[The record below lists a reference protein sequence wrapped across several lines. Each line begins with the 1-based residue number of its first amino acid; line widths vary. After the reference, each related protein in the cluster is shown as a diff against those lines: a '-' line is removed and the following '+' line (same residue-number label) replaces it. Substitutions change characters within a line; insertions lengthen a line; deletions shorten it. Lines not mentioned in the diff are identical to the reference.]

1 MFLEKTY
8 LEGKIHPEVGGTVQ
22 YTGDQ
27 DLVKGV
33 GADKEE
39 NHVNS
44 SIDLYFLLYWDTSKQ
59 PHAPLAISLSVDTA
73 TPFPP
78 WSSVSQAVNQDESF
92 LF

>member
-44 SIDLYFLLYWDTSKQ
+44 SIDLYFLVY
-59 PHAPLAISLSVDTA
+59 
-73 TPFPP
+73 
-78 WSSVSQAVNQDESF
+78 
-92 LF
+92 